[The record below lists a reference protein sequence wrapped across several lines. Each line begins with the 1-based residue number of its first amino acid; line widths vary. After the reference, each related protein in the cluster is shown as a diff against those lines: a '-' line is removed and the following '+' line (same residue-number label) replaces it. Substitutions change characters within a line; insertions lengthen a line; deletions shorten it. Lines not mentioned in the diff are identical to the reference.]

1 MAQFLQRLLDTSAPT
16 FPLALRQLE
25 EATGR
30 SGVDVRLI
38 ADITHAAHGVMR
50 RLGLDPA
57 DTTARELYLALNAYI
72 EKETAHELLHE
83 TDYVLFQQDGQTVS
97 FNLIDAIENSHHQL
111 PFEKRKLEHGKRA
124 LRGEIFQ
131 RYVEHPRTA
140 DEPTRQLA
148 IDAGLLESGEP
159 ETASKNT
166 ASQPQDQPE
175 KEKPM
180 NGPKML
186 AIGDVF
192 TDAFIKLNENY
203 AKVTKDED
211 GTQWLS
217 LPFGS
222 KPPYDYVDIV
232 KAVGPSPNAAVSFA
246 RLGLNSQLMAWVGDD
261 QPGEEIYEYLQSQ
274 NVDTADIVTENG
286 KMTSYWY
293 VLRYGADRTM
303 LVKSEQYSYQWR
315 EPAEKPDWMYL
326 SYIGKDS
333 WQLHEDL
340 LAYLEKN
347 PDVKLVFQPGTFHF
361 EWGRDKLARVYSRS
375 HLVVMNREEA
385 VDVTGRPYDSI
396 RGLAEGFHEMGV
408 PNVVITDGPNGS
420 YASFDGKVVTV
431 PNYPDPKAPYDRTGA
446 GDAFASTIVAAL
458 AQGESMETALTWAPI
473 NSMNVVQHIGAQTGL
488 LGKADIEK
496 YLAEAPEWYKVSEV
510 QE

>member
-1 MAQFLQRLLDTSAPT
+1 MAQFLQRLLDTNTPT

-38 ADITHAAHGVMR
+38 ADVTHAAHGVMR

-57 DTTARELYLALNAYI
+57 DTTARELYLALNAYV
-72 EKETAHELLHE
+72 EKESSHELLHE
-83 TDYVLFQQDGQTVS
+83 TDYVLLQLGGQTVS
-97 FNLIDAIENSHHQL
+97 FNLIDAIENSHHGL
-111 PFEKRKLEHGKRA
+111 PFEKRKIGHGQRA

-131 RYVEHPRTA
+131 RYIDHPRTA
-140 DEPTRQLA
+140 DEPVRQLA
-148 IDAGLLESGEP
+148 RDAGLLEPDEP
-159 ETASKNT
+159 PRRIAAMK
-166 ASQPQDQPE
+166 PQEQSE
-175 KEKPM
+175 KETTM
-180 NGPKML
+180 DTPKML

-203 AKVTKDED
+203 VKVTKDEE
-211 GTQWLS
+211 GTQWLC

-222 KPPYDYVDIV
+222 KPPYDHVDIV

-246 RLGLNSQLMAWVGDD
+246 RLGLGSQLMAWVGSD
-261 QPGEEIYEYLQSQ
+261 QPGEEIYEYLKSQ

-315 EPAEKPDWMYL
+315 QPAEKPDWIYL

-340 LAYLEKN
+340 LTYLDEN
-347 PDVKLVFQPGTFHF
+347 PDTKLVFQPGTFHF
-361 EWGRDKLARVYSRS
+361 EWGREKLARVYGRS

-385 VDVTGRPYDSI
+385 VDVTGRSYDSI
-396 RGLAEGFHEMGV
+396 RDLAAGFHEMGV

-420 YASFDGKVVTV
+420 YAAFDGKVVTI
-431 PNYPDPKAPYDRTGA
+431 PNYPDPKEPYDRTGA

-488 LGKADIEK
+488 LGKADIER
-496 YLAEAPEWYKVSEV
+496 YLGEAPEWYKVSEV
-510 QE
+510 AE